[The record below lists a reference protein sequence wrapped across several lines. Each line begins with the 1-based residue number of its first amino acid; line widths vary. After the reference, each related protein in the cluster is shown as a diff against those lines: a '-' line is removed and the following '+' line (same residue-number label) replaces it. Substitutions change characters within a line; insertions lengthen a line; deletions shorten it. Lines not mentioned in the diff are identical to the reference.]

1 MSVSF
6 RETVVLH
13 EQIEADAY
21 RGLIDAASGEIR
33 DKLGLEHHSI
43 QDGTLFVCRAVDHI
57 MFDRVIGL
65 GVSRDVF
72 AEALDR
78 AIAIFDTNAIKNW
91 VIQLAPG
98 ADALAKLCDERG
110 FVRHPRT
117 WAIFSRDPVLPAE
130 KIETEVTVREIGS
143 AERDAFANVVAKS
156 YGMPPAVALWAAA
169 AMGRNKWRYFGGFA
183 GDELIACGVLY
194 LDKGAGWFGFGA
206 TLESHRGKKAQQAV
220 LAARIEAARREGAK
234 ILFTETGIPHEGEA
248 GPSFKNIQRAGF
260 RIAYERPNLK
270 CA

>member
-1 MSVSF
+1 LSVSF

-21 RGLIDAASGEIR
+21 RDLIDAASGDLRSE
-33 DKLGLEHHSI
+33 LGLEHHAI
-43 QDGTLFVCRAVDHI
+43 EDGTLFVCRAVDHI
-57 MFDRVIGL
+57 MFDRVVGL
-65 GVSRDVF
+65 GMRADPSP
-72 AEALDR
+72 EALDR
-78 AIAIFDTNAIKNW
+78 IIAAFEKNQIKNW

-98 ADALAKLCDERG
+98 ADALAKLCDARG

-117 WAIFSRDPVLPAE
+117 WAVFSRDPVPAE
-130 KIETEVTVREIGS
+130 KIETEVTVREIGA
-143 AERDAFANVVAKS
+143 AERDSFADVVAKS
-156 YGMPPAVALWAAA
+156 YGMPAAVALWAAA
-169 AMGRNKWRYFGGFA
+169 AIGRNKWRYFGGFS

-194 LDKGAGWFGFGA
+194 LDHGAGWFGFGA
-206 TLESHRGKKAQQAV
+206 TLEGHRGKKAQQAV

-248 GPSFKNIQRAGF
+248 GPSFKNIQRARF

-270 CA
+270 RA